1 MEYWSILGICLVG
14 FVFYRFINE
23 LGKTIP
29 VLELLLLIAGIQWI
43 IGPFIEYTYPN
54 NISRYRMYI
63 DELEYMQ
70 YIVPGYAFFIFGIF
84 LPLSKFNFQ
93 IVSTSLFNDRSKFGF
108 ILLIIGIFSDF
119 VRPFVPGSLDFVFF
133 LLSNFKFAGAIVL
146 FFSEKRNVRI
156 IFYLTVI
163 YLIFN
168 AIRTTYF
175 HELLLW
181 SMFFYM
187 FWAYKYKPSI
197 TKILLSF
204 LFAILLVTTLQSVK
218 EVYRFSLWDG
228 RYEYS
233 GNKFDLFFTLV
244 FDSIFNKD
252 LYEND
257 NLVGANLTTANFNV
271 RLNQGWIISA
281 VMDNIPESQEFLDG
295 ETVGDAIKSSFIPRF
310 LLVDKEIAGGRE
322 NFERFTGLYL
332 TAATSMGISIIG
344 EAYGN
349 YGVFYGIIFMFVWG
363 LFLAFILIRLNI
375 YLTKNKLYSC
385 FIPIIFLQ
393 VIKAETELLV
403 VMNYLTKSLILIF
416 LFIYIYEK
424 FSSKSNR

>member
-1 MEYWSILGICLVG
+1 MEYWSLFGIFLVG
-14 FVFYRFINE
+14 VVFYKFISG

-29 VLELLLLIAGIQWI
+29 VLELLLLIAGLQWI
-43 IGPFIEYTYPN
+43 IGPSIEYNSPN

-63 DELEYMQ
+63 NELEYMK
-70 YIVPGYAFFIFGIF
+70 YIVPAYGLFILGIL
-84 LPLSKFNFQ
+84 LPISKYSFQ
-93 IVSTSLFNDRSKFGF
+93 IISTHIFEDRFKFGF
-108 ILLIIGIFSDF
+108 LLLIIGIFSDF
-119 VRPFVPGSLDFVFF
+119 VRPFAPGPLDFVFF
-133 LLSNFKFAGAIVL
+133 LLSNFKFAGAIIL
-146 FFSEKRNVRI
+146 FFSKKRNVRI
-156 IFYLTVI
+156 IFYVVI
-163 YLIFN
+163 LYLLFN

-175 HELLLW
+175 HEFILW

-204 LFAILLVTTLQSVK
+204 LLAILLVTTLQGVK
-218 EVYRFSLWDG
+218 EAYRFSLWDG
-228 RYEYS
+228 RYEYQ

-244 FDSIFNKD
+244 MDSIFNDD

-257 NLVGANLTTANFNV
+257 NFVYTNATTASFNV

-281 VMDNIPESQEFLDG
+281 VMDNIPKSQDFLKG
-295 ETVGDAIKSSFIPRF
+295 ETVEDAIKSSLIPRF
-310 LLVDKEIAGGRE
+310 LLQDKEVAGGRA
-322 NFERFTGLYL
+322 NFEKFTGLYL

-349 YGVFYGIIFMFVWG
+349 YGSFYGIVFMFLWG
-363 LFLAFILIRLNI
+363 LFLAFIWIRLNI
-375 YLTKNKLYSC
+375 YLTKNKLYTC

-393 VIKAETELLV
+393 AIKAETELLV

-424 FSSKSNR
+424 ISKK